1 MHGNPLDFFLSPS
14 SYVRKERAF
23 FSFLTSPWLPT
34 SESSFLEPSRILPYI
49 NNLNLK
55 LNKAWIQ
62 HLVRAR
68 SSRRSFNSITVVAK
82 SIRSTKSDVMMLTPM
97 APGFWVFTQS
107 RMAGRFLW
115 TSVFLRPPT
124 RPRAIVFTLGV
135 RMAWETWKAP
145 RGARSLRVVSK
156 KRISFCTLVVF
167 AQGAGIFFPG
177 HRNGYCL

>member
-107 RMAGRFLW
+107 RMAGRFLHGERVRW
-115 TSVFLRPPT
+115 KEDKQIVRVKVT
-124 RPRAIVFTLGV
+124 RAAKGMSRFCHDTMCV
-135 RMAWETWKAP
+135 RNT
-145 RGARSLRVVSK
+145 
-156 KRISFCTLVVF
+156 
-167 AQGAGIFFPG
+167 
-177 HRNGYCL
+177 